1 MAIELSAAAAAGAFA
16 AGAISFLS
24 PCVLPLMPGYVSFI
38 TGQTVDTDTD
48 TDTDTE
54 KFLWRPLLLSACF
67 VLGFT
72 TIFVILGAGANLL
85 GAVLAPYRYQA
96 TLISGALVVLFG
108 VFTLE
113 LWRPAWSQRELRV
126 SVNHAHAGVGSAYLL
141 GMAFA
146 FGWTPCIGPVLGAIL
161 SLAASS
167 GGYDGMLLLAI
178 YSLGLGAPFVL
189 AALFLGSFASRMG
202 HFRHAGRVL
211 RYLAGGTM
219 IAMGIAM
226 MTGHLTD
233 LAFYLLEMFPA
244 LGNIG

>member
-1 MAIELSAAAAAGAFA
+1 MAIELSALAAAGAFA

-24 PCVLPLMPGYVSFI
+24 PCVLPLVPGYVSFI
-38 TGQTVDTDTD
+38 TGQTVGSE
-48 TDTDTE
+48 TE
-54 KFLWRPLLLSACF
+54 KSLWRPLLLSVCF

-72 TIFVILGAGANLL
+72 TIFVILGAGANFL

-108 VFTLE
+108 IFTLD
-113 LWRPAWSQRELRV
+113 LWRPDWSQRELRV
-126 SVNHAHAGVGSAYLL
+126 SVNHTHAGVGPAYLL

-202 HFRHAGRVL
+202 HFRRAGRVL

-233 LAFYLLEMFPA
+233 FAFFLMEMFPA